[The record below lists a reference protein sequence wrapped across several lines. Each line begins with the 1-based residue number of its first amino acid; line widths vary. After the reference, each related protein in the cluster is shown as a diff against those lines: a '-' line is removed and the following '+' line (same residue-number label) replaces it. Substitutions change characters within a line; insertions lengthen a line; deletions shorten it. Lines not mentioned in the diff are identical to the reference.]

1 MHLASTT
8 FLCSYITLLVTGV
21 KDLSLHCNFCLF
33 EQCRTN
39 VLFCGHFEQYIYTV
53 ISGIGCMMGTR
64 PALGQCWCVWVSRA

>member
-33 EQCRTN
+33 EQCRKN
-39 VLFCGHFEQYIYTV
+39 VLFCGHFEQYIYKCYQLYWAV
-53 ISGIGCMMGTR
+53 GNVGMHSAR
-64 PALGQCWCVWVSRA
+64 AVVCVGK